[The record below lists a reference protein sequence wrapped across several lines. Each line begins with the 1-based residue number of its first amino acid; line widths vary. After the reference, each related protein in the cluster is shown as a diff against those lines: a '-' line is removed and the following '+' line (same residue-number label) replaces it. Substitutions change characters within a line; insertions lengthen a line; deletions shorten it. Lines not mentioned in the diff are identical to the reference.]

1 MSKTEFLGILI
12 RSRYATA
19 PRPLPRRH
27 RRSRQLHPRGGRV
40 ARLPAC
46 ALPADPAVGGD
57 ARRPASGSNGA
68 DRQPTDAGRA
78 YIDHARRALR
88 EFEAGRRAIHDVEK
102 LDSGALRLAFTPT
115 FTTYLVG
122 PLVRQFHAR
131 HPGIGISVDVL
142 AQTDMETA
150 LSEDRIDLGVAFGT
164 VQSDDIVARPLGT
177 PLSRG
182 RRRTSRLRSC
192 RVGRLRSRWHGPR
205 SARHD
210 LRHTRHGIDRYLQ
223 ANAAHPRIA
232 IKSNSVGCLL
242 ATLRGGGLATVMPQ
256 AAASEITGLK
266 AIQLLPPI
274 ASRTVS
280 VLQRDGTYRT
290 AASRAFV
297 RMLEAWDW
305 VSLRGDPPAAA

>member
-1 MSKTEFLGILI
+1 MLL
-12 RSRYATA
+12 RHARYLVAIADHGSFTRA
-19 PRPLPRRH
+19 AAELHVSQPAL
-27 RRSRQLHPRGGRV
+27 SQQIRQLEEMLG
-40 ARLPAC
+40 ARL
-46 ALPADPAVGGD
+46 L
-57 ARRPASGSNGA
+57 
-68 DRQPTDAGRA
+68 DRTGRIVRPTDAGHA

-142 AQTDMETA
+142 AQTEMETA

-164 VQSDDIVARPLGT
+164 VQSDDIIARPLYEEC
-177 PLSRG
+177 LC
-182 RRRTSRLRSC
+182 LV
-192 RVGRLRSRWHGPR
+192 VGEGH
-205 SARHD
+205 SAFAHAELAASGLDGMD
-210 LRHTRHGIDRYLQ
+210 LALLDTTFVTRATIDRYLQ

-232 IKSNSVGCLL
+232 IESNSVGCLL
-242 ATLRGGGLATVMPQ
+242 ATLRGGGLATIMPQ

-280 VLQRDGTYRT
+280 ILQRDGAYRT

-297 RMLEAWDW
+297 RMLEAWEW
-305 VSLRGDPPAAA
+305 ASLRGDPPAAA

>member
-1 MSKTEFLGILI
+1 MLL
-12 RSRYATA
+12 RHARYLVAIADHGSFTRA
-19 PRPLPRRH
+19 AAELHVSQPAL
-27 RRSRQLHPRGGRV
+27 SQQIRQLEEMLG
-40 ARLPAC
+40 ARL
-46 ALPADPAVGGD
+46 L
-57 ARRPASGSNGA
+57 
-68 DRQPTDAGRA
+68 DRTGRIVRPTDAGRA

-88 EFEAGRRAIHDVEK
+88 EFEAGQRAIHDVEN

-142 AQTDMETA
+142 AQTEMETA

-164 VQSDDIVARPLGT
+164 VQSDDVVARPLYEEC
-177 PLSRG
+177 LC
-182 RRRTSRLRSC
+182 LV
-192 RVGRLRSRWHGPR
+192 VGEGH
-205 SARHD
+205 SAFDHAELAASGLDGMD
-210 LRHTRHGIDRYLQ
+210 LALLDTTFVTRAAIDRYLQ

-232 IKSNSVGCLL
+232 VESNSVGCLL
-242 ATLRGGGLATVMPQ
+242 ATLRGGGLATIMPQ

-280 VLQRDGTYRT
+280 VLQRDGAYRT

-305 VSLRGDPPAAA
+305 ASLRGDPPAAA

>member
-1 MSKTEFLGILI
+1 MLL
-12 RSRYATA
+12 RHARYLVAIADHGSFTRA
-19 PRPLPRRH
+19 AAELHVSQPAL
-27 RRSRQLHPRGGRV
+27 SQQIRQLEEMLG
-40 ARLPAC
+40 ARL
-46 ALPADPAVGGD
+46 L
-57 ARRPASGSNGA
+57 
-68 DRQPTDAGRA
+68 DRTGRIVRPTDAGRA

-88 EFEAGRRAIHDVEK
+88 EFEAGRRAIHDVET

-122 PLVRQFHAR
+122 PLVRQFHGR

-142 AQTDMETA
+142 AQTEMETA

-164 VQSDDIVARPLGT
+164 VQSDDIVARPLYEE
-177 PLSRG
+177 
-182 RRRTSRLRSC
+182 RLC
-192 RVGRLRSRWHGPR
+192 LVVGEGH
-205 SARHD
+205 SAFDHAELAASGLDGMD
-210 LRHTRHGIDRYLQ
+210 LALLDTTFVTRAAIDRYLQ

-232 IKSNSVGCLL
+232 VESNSVGCLL
-242 ATLRGGGLATVMPQ
+242 ATLRGGGLATIMPQ

-280 VLQRDGTYRT
+280 VLQRDGAYRT

-297 RMLEAWDW
+297 RMLEARDW
-305 VSLRGDPPAAA
+305 ASLRGGPPAAA

>member
-1 MSKTEFLGILI
+1 MLL
-12 RSRYATA
+12 RHARYLVAIADHGSFTRA
-19 PRPLPRRH
+19 AAELHVSQPAL
-27 RRSRQLHPRGGRV
+27 SQQIRQLEEMLG
-40 ARLPAC
+40 ARL
-46 ALPADPAVGGD
+46 L
-57 ARRPASGSNGA
+57 
-68 DRQPTDAGRA
+68 DRTGRIVRPTDAGRA

-164 VQSDDIVARPLGT
+164 VQSDDIVARPLYEE
-177 PLSRG
+177 
-182 RRRTSRLRSC
+182 RLC
-192 RVGRLRSRWHGPR
+192 LVVGEGHPAFDHAELAASGLDGM
-205 SARHD
+205 D
-210 LRHTRHGIDRYLQ
+210 LALLDTTFVTRATIDRYLQ

-232 IKSNSVGCLL
+232 IELNSVGCLL

>member
-1 MSKTEFLGILI
+1 MLL
-12 RSRYATA
+12 RHARYLVAIADHGSFTRA
-19 PRPLPRRH
+19 AAELHVSQPAL
-27 RRSRQLHPRGGRV
+27 SQQIRQLEEMLG
-40 ARLPAC
+40 ARL
-46 ALPADPAVGGD
+46 L
-57 ARRPASGSNGA
+57 
-68 DRQPTDAGRA
+68 DRTGRIVRPTDAGRA

-88 EFEAGRRAIHDVEK
+88 EFEAGRRAIHDVEN

-122 PLVRQFHAR
+122 PLVRQFHGR

-142 AQTDMETA
+142 AQTEMETA

-164 VQSDDIVARPLGT
+164 VQSDDIVARPLYEEC
-177 PLSRG
+177 LC
-182 RRRTSRLRSC
+182 LV
-192 RVGRLRSRWHGPR
+192 VGEGH
-205 SARHD
+205 SAFDHAELAASGLDGMD
-210 LRHTRHGIDRYLQ
+210 LALLDTTFVTRAAIDRYLQ

-232 IKSNSVGCLL
+232 VESNSVGCLL
-242 ATLRGGGLATVMPQ
+242 ATLRGGGLATIMPQ

-280 VLQRDGTYRT
+280 VLQRDGAYRT

-305 VSLRGDPPAAA
+305 ASLRGDPPAAA

>member
-1 MSKTEFLGILI
+1 MLL
-12 RSRYATA
+12 RHARYLVAIADHGSFTRA
-19 PRPLPRRH
+19 AAELHVSQPAL
-27 RRSRQLHPRGGRV
+27 SQQIRQLEEMLG
-40 ARLPAC
+40 ARL
-46 ALPADPAVGGD
+46 L
-57 ARRPASGSNGA
+57 
-68 DRQPTDAGRA
+68 DRTGRIVRPTDAGRA

-88 EFEAGRRAIHDVEK
+88 EFEAGRRAIHDVEN

-122 PLVRQFHAR
+122 PLVRQFHGR

-142 AQTDMETA
+142 AQTEMETA

-164 VQSDDIVARPLGT
+164 VQSDDIVARPLYEEC
-177 PLSRG
+177 LC
-182 RRRTSRLRSC
+182 LV
-192 RVGRLRSRWHGPR
+192 VGEGH
-205 SARHD
+205 SAFDHAELAASGLDGMD
-210 LRHTRHGIDRYLQ
+210 LALLDTTFVTRAAIDRYLQ

-232 IKSNSVGCLL
+232 VELNSVGCLL
-242 ATLRGGGLATVMPQ
+242 ATLRGGGLATIMPQ

-280 VLQRDGTYRT
+280 VLQRDGAYRT

-297 RMLEAWDW
+297 RMLEARDW
-305 VSLRGDPPAAA
+305 ASLRGDPPAAA